1 MDKTSL
7 GDRMKQYEAVSKNFL
22 LRRTPVIIRLD
33 GKAFHTF
40 TRGFDKPFD
49 EAIELA
55 METTMLRLC
64 QNIQGC
70 VLGYT
75 QSDEITLVLCDYQKV
90 DTDAWFEYNV
100 EKMCSV
106 AASMATLYFFKAL
119 YKYVDELR
127 SFNDTSFT
135 DKIDL
140 INKKLEMGAFFD
152 ARCFNVPKEE
162 VVNCLIWRQQDA
174 TRNSIQALAQSLYSQ
189 KQLSGLKCNQL
200 QDKMF
205 TEKGVNW
212 NDLSTYQKR
221 GACAVKR
228 MMKKKVKF
236 KDGSST
242 LVDRPQWVIDLNI
255 PVFTQDRDYVN
266 SLLTFDK
273 EQKNDD

>member
-1 MDKTSL
+1 MPVRDDL
-7 GDRMKQYEAVSKNFL
+7 GTRMKEFYEQVPKFKL
-22 LRRTPVIIRLD
+22 YRRTPVAIRID

-40 TRGFDKPFD
+40 TRGFQKPFD
-49 EAIELA
+49 EVLIK
-55 METTMLRLC
+55 TMQDTMQYLC
-64 QNIQGC
+64 ENIQGC

-106 AASMATLYFFKAL
+106 AASMATLYFFKSL
-119 YKYVDELR
+119 CEYRNELWESNDI
-127 SFNDTSFT
+127 SFA

-140 INKKLEMGAFFD
+140 INKKLEMGAYFD
-152 ARCFNVPKEE
+152 ARCFNLPKEE

-189 KQLSGLKCNQL
+189 KQLSGLKCSQL

-221 GACAVKR
+221 GACAVKK
-228 MMKKKVKF
+228 MMKKKVIL

-242 LVDRPQWVIDLNI
+242 IVDRPQWVIDLNI
-255 PVFTQDRDYVN
+255 PIFTQDRDYVN

-273 EQKNDD
+273 G

>member
-1 MDKTSL
+1 ML
-7 GDRMKQYEAVSKNFL
+7 G
-22 LRRTPVIIRLD
+22 
-33 GKAFHTF
+33 
-40 TRGFDKPFD
+40 
-49 EAIELA
+49 
-55 METTMLRLC
+55 LC

-90 DTDAWFEYNV
+90 DTDAWFDYNV

-119 YKYVDELR
+119 YGYRNELKEI
-127 SFNDTSFT
+127 NDINFA

-140 INKKLEMGAFFD
+140 IDRKLETGAFFD

-162 VVNCLIWRQQDA
+162 VINCLIWRQQDA

-189 KQLSGLKCNQL
+189 KQLSGLNCSQL

-212 NDLSTYQKR
+212 NDLLTYQKR
-221 GACAVKR
+221 GACAVKKMMPR
-228 MMKKKVKF
+228 MNKTKNSELIGLTYK
-236 KDGSST
+236 
-242 LVDRPQWVIDLNI
+242 PQWIIDLNI
-255 PVFTQDRDYVN
+255 PVFTQDRDYIN

>member
-22 LRRTPVIIRLD
+22 LRRIPVIIRLD

-55 METTMLRLC
+55 METTTLRLC

-135 DKIDL
+135 DRIDL

-212 NDLSTYQKR
+212 NDLSTSQKR

-228 MMKKKVKF
+228 MMKKKVKLR
-236 KDGSST
+236 DGSSA
-242 LVDRPQWVIDLNI
+242 LIDRPQWVIDLNI
-255 PVFTQDRDYVN
+255 PVFTQDREYVN

>member
-7 GDRMKQYEAVSKNFL
+7 GDRMKQYEAVPKNFL

-55 METTMLRLC
+55 MENTMLRLC

-106 AASMATLYFFKAL
+106 AASMATLYFFKEL
-119 YKYVDELR
+119 CRYRDELWESNDI
-127 SFNDTSFT
+127 SFS

-140 INKKLEMGAFFD
+140 INRKLEMGAYFD

-162 VVNCLIWRQQDA
+162 VINCLIWRQQDA

-189 KQLSGLKCNQL
+189 KQLSGLKCSQL

-212 NDLSTYQKR
+212 NNLSTYQKR

-228 MMKKKVKF
+228 MMKKKVKL

-255 PVFTQDRDYVN
+255 PVFTQNRDYVN

>member
-7 GDRMKQYEAVSKNFL
+7 GDRMKQYEAVPKNFL

-55 METTMLRLC
+55 METTMVRLC

-119 YKYVDELR
+119 YKYVDELWSSNDI
-127 SFNDTSFT
+127 SFADR
-135 DKIDL
+135 IDL
-140 INKKLEMGAFFD
+140 INRKLETGAFFD

-189 KQLSGLKCNQL
+189 KQLSGLKCSQL

-212 NDLSTYQKR
+212 NNLSTYQKR

-228 MMKKKVKF
+228 MMKKKVKL

-255 PVFTQDRDYVN
+255 PVFTQNRDYVN

>member
-7 GDRMKQYEAVSKNFL
+7 GDRMKQYEAVPKNFL

-55 METTMLRLC
+55 MENTMLRLC

-106 AASMATLYFFKAL
+106 AASMATLYFFKEL
-119 YKYVDELR
+119 YRYADELWSSNDI
-127 SFNDTSFT
+127 SFADR
-135 DKIDL
+135 IDL
-140 INKKLEMGAFFD
+140 INRKLEMGAFFD

-162 VVNCLIWRQQDA
+162 VINCLIWRQQDA

-189 KQLSGLKCNQL
+189 KQLSGLKCSQL

-212 NDLSTYQKR
+212 NNLSTYQKR

-228 MMKKKVKF
+228 MMKKKVKL

>member
-1 MDKTSL
+1 
-7 GDRMKQYEAVSKNFL
+7 
-22 LRRTPVIIRLD
+22 
-33 GKAFHTF
+33 
-40 TRGFDKPFD
+40 
-49 EAIELA
+49 

-75 QSDEITLVLCDYQKV
+75 QSDEITLVLCDFQKI
-90 DTDAWFEYNV
+90 DTDAWFGYNV

-106 AASMATLYFFKAL
+106 AASMATFYFFKAL
-119 YKYVDELR
+119 RDYRDELIK
-127 SFNDTSFT
+127 FKDINFV
-135 DKIDL
+135 DKINL

-162 VVNCLIWRQQDA
+162 VINCLIWRQQDA

-189 KQLSGLKCNQL
+189 KQLSGLKCSQL
-200 QDKMF
+200 QDKIL
-205 TEKGVNW
+205 TEKGVDW
-212 NDLSTYQKR
+212 NNLSTYQKR

-228 MMKKKVKF
+228 MMKKKIIL

-242 LVDRPQWVIDLNI
+242 IIDRLQWIIDLNI

-266 SLLTFDK
+266 SFF
-273 EQKNDD
+273 NF